1 MIYKPVK
8 PPLLLRKWY
17 GSFTW
22 TKPSGDKS
30 VYLTFDDGPIPGP
43 TEFVLEQLEKFQAKA
58 TFFCIGNNV
67 KKNPGIYAQI
77 LAAGHTVGNHTFN
90 HLNGWQCNTQDY
102 IADVE
107 AASGVITSKLFRP
120 PYGRIKKQQALD
132 LKSDYEIVMWD
143 VLCYDFDA
151 LVSPQK
157 CYRNV
162 INYVRPGSIV
172 VFHDSLKAFANLK
185 YALPESLRFLKDEG
199 YVFKAM

>member
-22 TKPSGDKS
+22 TKTSGEKS

-43 TEFVLEQLEKFQAKA
+43 TEFVLEQLEKYQAKA

-67 KKNPGIYAQI
+67 KKNPEIYAQI
-77 LAAGHTVGNHTFN
+77 QEAGHTIGNHTFN

-102 IADVE
+102 IDDV
-107 AASGVITSKLFRP
+107 AAAAGLINSGLFRP
-120 PYGRIKKQQALD
+120 PYGRIKKQQALE
-132 LKSDYEIVMWD
+132 LKSQYEIVMWD
-143 VLCYDFDA
+143 VLSYDFDA

-157 CYRNV
+157 CCQNV
-162 INYVRPGSIV
+162 IRYVQPGSIV
-172 VFHDSLKAFANLK
+172 VFHDSLKAFPNMK
-185 YALPESLRFLKDEG
+185 FALPETLRFLNDQG
-199 YVFKAM
+199 YSFKAL